1 MTLEFAYVRI
11 DMPLHLDSN
20 PKTDRAVAYYP
31 FYSIVTIVHNQHK
44 NAITKVPDGYGMKL
58 LALWLRK
65 NQIIQLVAHLFLIE
79 RYLTVVGVFS
89 EPDDKGKCY
98 QENTN

>member
-65 NQIIQLVAHLFLIE
+65 NQNNTDGRPLVPYRKIFDGSRCIL
-79 RYLTVVGVFS
+79 RTG
-89 EPDDKGKCY
+89 
-98 QENTN
+98 